1 VAAAVLVPIKAFTA
15 AKGRLDGA
23 LDAAGRAELARSL
36 AAGVLAAAAP
46 LPVLV
51 VCDDDE
57 VARFATTRRAGVH
70 RQRAPG
76 LNAAVAEGVD
86 HLAAQRF
93 DRVVV
98 AHADLP
104 RPQGLAALAAGDGVL
119 LVPDRDD
126 DGTNVL
132 VVPASAGFRFAY
144 GPGSFSAH
152 LAEAERLGLAA
163 TIVRDDDLAWDV
175 DTAEDLAGL
184 DDLGALGRSSGPR
197 GGS

>member
-1 VAAAVLVPIKAFTA
+1 VTAAVLVPIKAFTA

-23 LDAAGRAELARSL
+23 LDAAGRAELARTL

-46 LPVLV
+46 LRVLV

-57 VARFATTRRAGVH
+57 VGAFARAHGAADL

-76 LNAAVAEGVD
+76 LNAAVTEGVG
-86 HLAAQRF
+86 HLATTGV

-104 RPQGLAALAAGDGVL
+104 RPAGLTALAAGEGVT

-132 VVPASAGFRFAY
+132 VVPAAAGFRFAY
-144 GPGSFSAH
+144 GRGSFAAH
-152 LAEAERLGLAA
+152 VAEAERLGLPV
-163 TIVRDDDLAWDV
+163 TVVRDDDLAWDV

-184 DDLGALGRSSGPR
+184 
-197 GGS
+197 